1 MTHTNPQQV
10 RVSCPR
16 IAFPEKTWKKLLA
29 YVEACPMEVG
39 GLGTVEQV
47 GQLLIVRDVFL
58 LEQEVSPVST
68 VLDQAAVVKFLT
80 DWTRSGNDPSII
92 RFWWHSH
99 ADMDVFWSETDMATI
114 RQFTQGNWLLSLVG
128 NRKRQTRT
136 RLTTSEPFPFAVDF
150 LPVEVIPDVEDA
162 IAKAARE
169 EIAAKVRRKRRFLPF
184 GRDKASPPA
193 ADDPLIALTDGPEEE

>member
-1 MTHTNPQQV
+1 MTHEHV
-10 RVSCPR
+10 RVLCPR
-16 IAFPEKTWKKLLA
+16 ITFPEKTWKKLLA

-39 GLGTVEQV
+39 GLGTVERV
-47 GQLLIVRDVFL
+47 GQLLVVKDVFL

-68 VLDQAAVVKFLT
+68 VLDQRAVVKFLT
-80 DWTRSGNDPSII
+80 DWTVAGNDPSLL

-99 ADMDVFWSETDMATI
+99 ADMNVFWSETDMATI

-128 NRKRQTRT
+128 NRKRETRV
-136 RLTTSEPFPFAVDF
+136 RLTSSEPFPFAIDC
-150 LPVEVIPDVEDA
+150 LPVEVIPDVDDA

-184 GRDKASPPA
+184 GKDKASPPA
-193 ADDPLIALTDGPEEE
+193 LDDPLMALNDGPEEE

>member
-1 MTHTNPQQV
+1 MTHEHV
-10 RVSCPR
+10 RVLCPR
-16 IAFPEKTWKKLLA
+16 ITFPEKTWKKLLA

-39 GLGTVEQV
+39 GLGTVERV
-47 GQLLIVRDVFL
+47 GQLLVVKDVFL

-68 VLDQAAVVKFLT
+68 VLDQRAVVKFLT
-80 DWTRSGNDPSII
+80 DWTVAGNDPSLL

-99 ADMDVFWSETDMATI
+99 ADMNVFWSETDMATI

-128 NRKRQTRT
+128 NRKRETRV
-136 RLTTSEPFPFAVDF
+136 RLTSSEPFPFAIDC
-150 LPVEVIPDVEDA
+150 LPVEVIPDVDDA

-184 GRDKASPPA
+184 GKDKASPPA
-193 ADDPLIALTDGPEEE
+193 PDDPLMALNDGPEEE